1 MPTIHVHQARLHE
14 YTCPLVSPVTWA
26 GTTYHRRRVLVIEI
40 QDENG
45 RWGRGE
51 AAPLPGFSSERFE
64 DAHQVLQEAISILPG
79 EDVPLPTPLPFDWPA
94 SARFAVE
101 SALLDLVAQ
110 LYDVTRGH
118 VLQWVAWDFFG
129 QSEVLPPTDAVST
142 ACLIAAAPETWIEE
156 TARAVQAGFDTVK
169 LKVARWGEAEEEAR
183 AITELADRFPSL
195 TFRLDANRG
204 WSIQEA
210 LVFARHIP
218 SKRIAFIEEPLRDA
232 SQLSLL
238 AHQTSLP
245 IALDETFQ
253 VYRMGAYNYL
263 ADPAALI
270 LKPSLLGSP
279 TELLRIAAD
288 ARMRGATPIIS
299 SSYECGPGMQ
309 TLIEM
314 ASLPL
319 LCGAAA
325 GLDTARA
332 FETMVAPAS
341 PSWIQSSI
349 SLRDIRPHVSSHQSA
364 VEERI
369 EPPPS
374 S

>member
-1 MPTIHVHQARLHE
+1 MPKIHVHQARLHE
-14 YTCPLVSPVTWA
+14 YTCPLVTPVTWA

-40 QDENG
+40 QDETG

-64 DAHQVLQEAISILPG
+64 DAHHVLEQAINMLPG
-79 EDVPLPTPLPFDWPA
+79 EEVPLPTPLPFDWPA
-94 SARFAVE
+94 SVRFAVE

-110 LYDVTRGH
+110 SYDVTRGH

-129 QSEVLPPTDAVST
+129 QNEVLPPTDAVST
-142 ACLIAAAPETWIEE
+142 ACLIASAPDTWMEE
-156 TARAVQAGFDTVK
+156 TARAVQAGFDTIK
-169 LKVARWGEAEEEAR
+169 LKVARWGSAEEEAD
-183 AITELADRFPSL
+183 AITMLADRFPSL
-195 TFRLDANRG
+195 TFRLDANQG

-210 LVFARHIP
+210 LVFAQHVP
-218 SKRIAFIEEPLRDA
+218 TKRVAFIEEPLRDA

-238 AHQTSLP
+238 ANQTSLP

-263 ADPAALI
+263 ADPVALI

-319 LCGAAA
+319 LCGGAA

-332 FETMVAPAS
+332 LETMVAPAS

-349 SLRDIRPHVSSHQSA
+349 SLHDIRPSVSSDTSA
-364 VEERI
+364 VYEKA
-369 EPPPS
+369 EPPAS